1 MANFWATLKCTT
13 NPSGAGGVAS
23 TFGKSV
29 QPGKSVTFTPQ
40 FSVSTGAALS
50 CQICFENWGVPKP
63 GGGIDYSQKFSKCND
78 VGSYTAKRSCV
89 CTDFKNDQGVP
100 YQTQCGANQ
109 AASNVVNK
117 GNAGQCRE
125 CQDCQYPDENLDSSW
140 TPAKSTR
147 CDGVVF
153 TQSLKSTNFPTQC
166 AAKTRQATGTKQPDW
181 SDWAPDPADVCS
193 YEPPFQR
200 TKYDKN
206 ACVADQTQS
215 SFSFGTKDCPC
226 TCDDGWSD
234 TMPSYSVVTGE
245 PCPAGKYLRT
255 KAGAGGNPCQTCY
268 KCDDCGSSPA
278 LPIKVYRT
286 GGISILLATGG
297 QPQST
302 LCMAGCGHTL
312 IGTIQNEGDS
322 VAVSYGCGGTYNSVE
337 AAAVDACGRCVYYS
351 NSTSGPIT
359 VSYSSCSIGGGDS
372 TAAKAAGYCGGC

>member
-1 MANFWATLKCTT
+1 
-13 NPSGAGGVAS
+13 
-23 TFGKSV
+23 
-29 QPGKSVTFTPQ
+29 
-40 FSVSTGAALS
+40 
-50 CQICFENWGVPKP
+50 
-63 GGGIDYSQKFSKCND
+63 
-78 VGSYTAKRSCV
+78 
-89 CTDFKNDQGVP
+89 
-100 YQTQCGANQ
+100 
-109 AASNVVNK
+109 
-117 GNAGQCRE
+117 
-125 CQDCQYPDENLDSSW
+125 
-140 TPAKSTR
+140 
-147 CDGVVF
+147 
-153 TQSLKSTNFPTQC
+153 
-166 AAKTRQATGTKQPDW
+166 
-181 SDWAPDPADVCS
+181 VCS

-200 TKYDKN
+200 TRYDKN
-206 ACVADQTQS
+206 ACMADQTES
-215 SFSFGTKDCPC
+215 SSIMRVGTKDCPC

-234 TMPSYSVVTGE
+234 SAPSLSVVTGE

-286 GGISILLATGG
+286 GGISIRLATGG